1 MSLIITNC
9 NAYNFVIHPF
19 LIIWEA
25 VDNYSKLGRKYRIK
39 RIMGNRSFSEHIDFC
54 DVLDLIHIIM
64 ISASNLYTLNRYN
77 IDRSISYHRCYY
89 FIFWISIWFF
99 LHLKTTKW
107 VLIYHHIKR
116 FTARKDAYDVEVNS
130 ERRSNILQVIIRVRC
145 WSLILLEREKGGDN
159 VNTLDSK
166 TYFHHC

>member
-1 MSLIITNC
+1 
-9 NAYNFVIHPF
+9 
-19 LIIWEA
+19 
-25 VDNYSKLGRKYRIK
+25 
-39 RIMGNRSFSEHIDFC
+39 MGNRSFSEHIDFC

-64 ISASNLYTLNRYN
+64 DFCINFIHIKSLQYKSINFFSSLLLFYFLNQHL
-77 IDRSISYHRCYY
+77 I
-89 FIFWISIWFF
+89 F

-107 VLIYHHIKR
+107 VLIYHHIKW

-130 ERRSNILQVIIRVRC
+130 QRRSNILQVIIRVRC